1 MKKIVL
7 GIVMAAGFISC
18 QQDKVAYIDNTKVIN
33 EYQEKKDIEA
43 KFKTKIEVFDKK
55 ADSLSR
61 AFQGE
66 AQAFE
71 SEAKRLSQ
79 KVAQEKYNV
88 LLQKRQAMGQQLQ
101 MEEQQL
107 SQESQKEID
116 SLIKKVRS
124 FIKDYGKDNGYTFIL
139 GANEA
144 GSVLYGDETKDITEE
159 ILQALNDGYKK

>member
-1 MKKIVL
+1 MKKIIL
-7 GIVMAAGFISC
+7 GIIAATSFVSC
-18 QQDKVAYIDNTKVIN
+18 QQDKIAFVDNTKVIN
-33 EYQEKKDIEA
+33 DYQEKIDIET
-43 KFKTKIEVFDKK
+43 KFKGKIEIFDKK
-55 ADSLSR
+55 ADSLGR

-71 SEAKRLSQ
+71 AEAKKLSQ
-79 KVAQEKYNV
+79 QAAQEKYNA

-116 SLIKKVRS
+116 SLIKKVRT
-124 FIKDYGKDNGYTFIL
+124 FVKDYGKKNGYTFIL

-144 GSVLYGDETKDITEE
+144 GSVLYGAESKDITEE
-159 ILQALNDGYKK
+159 VLNALNDSYKK